1 MEIHIDRHGKRMGPY
16 SIEEASEL
24 LRKKTLRDTDMAW
37 REGLPEWVPLP
48 ALLSSIHPTLIAAP
62 TAPAK
67 VETYGDL
74 RMSKDSGQPA
84 TGFVPAGPDKG
95 ETYGDLSKPKN
106 PFAIKYEMSLRVLL
120 NVWGFVFL
128 LLFFGAHRPVIN
140 FGSSWLAG
148 DVEGHWWG
156 ENEDVRD
163 LEREI
168 KGLEEKIFNEINA
181 EPKAT
186 FTKQIQSK
194 KDEILDMK
202 KKGLTKIKI
211 YTFNSG
217 QFSILQFRRMPI
229 TKDDEP
235 TGKTAPDRKL
245 LAEGSYAV
253 HGNRI
258 MYRIKREDNTVP
270 GGNPKEMEI
279 FWYYK
284 VSDGG
289 KRLLLSTS
297 PDFLEPITL
306 TKGSQQFPP
315 K

>member
-1 MEIHIDRHGKRMGPY
+1 MEIHIDRHGKGMGPY

-24 LRKKTLRDTDMAW
+24 LWKKTLRDNDMAW
-37 REGLPEWVPLP
+37 REGMPEWVPLP

-106 PFAIKYEMSLRVLL
+106 PFAIKYEISLRVLF

-140 FGSSWLAG
+140 FGSSLLAG

-156 ENEDVRD
+156 ENYWIKKR
-163 LEREI
+163 EREI
-168 KGLEEKIFNEINA
+168 KILGEKVFNETDVEIKAELEGDIQAEREGIKGIRKDGIMNIDVYSFNSLDQFSVINFVRNRKSPGTVDVREEK
-181 EPKAT
+181 
-186 FTKQIQSK
+186 
-194 KDEILDMK
+194 M
-202 KKGLTKIKI
+202 
-211 YTFNSG
+211 
-217 QFSILQFRRMPI
+217 
-229 TKDDEP
+229 
-235 TGKTAPDRKL
+235 
-245 LAEGSYAV
+245 EGSYTIL
-253 HGNRI
+253 GNKI
-258 MYRIKREDNTVP
+258 IYRIKKEVSTLAI
-270 GGNPKEMEI
+270 GNPEEMEM

-306 TKGSQQFPP
+306 TKGSHQFPP